1 MVMLRGRSTLDM
13 SRCVFFANCIVR
25 AVRSG
30 DKVQIAW
37 QASDIVRVSF
47 CEASYAR
54 QLVKIRRVWNAIL
67 RGRGRV

>member
-1 MVMLRGRSTLDM
+1 MVMLRGRSTLDV
-13 SRCVFFANCIVR
+13 SRCVFFANCSVR

-54 QLVKIRRVWNAIL
+54 QLKIRRVWNAIL